1 MWAKGITWYA
11 VPILHYAS
19 INTLLMICRRE
30 RYLAAATFISSRA
43 FPSSLMSSKPSLNDP
58 TAHPVLIPLVDAL
71 NHARAVPVSW
81 VVSVQSGA
89 QVGDKKGSA
98 LSLVLHDG
106 AAENSEL
113 YNNYGA
119 KPNSEFLLGYGFTLP
134 SNPDD
139 TMAFKLPGDGRRWEI
154 GRKVTGDLSGL
165 FEAVEER
172 MKTQLGISAEDL
184 EEMDEVEK
192 VDLSLEATDLFQEML
207 QGLIMKLPTWIH
219 EDNYQPGARIRP
231 EILDLVRPYIEGERP
246 IL

>member
-1 MWAKGITWYA
+1 M
-11 VPILHYAS
+11 
-19 INTLLMICRRE
+19 
-30 RYLAAATFISSRA
+30 
-43 FPSSLMSSKPSLNDP
+43 
-58 TAHPVLIPLVDAL
+58 
-71 NHARAVPVSW
+71 
-81 VVSVQSGA
+81 
-89 QVGDKKGSA
+89 
-98 LSLVLHDG
+98 VLHNG
-106 AAENSEL
+106 AAEHSEL

-139 TMAFKLPGDGRRWEI
+139 TMAFKLPGEGTRWEI
-154 GRKVTGDLSGL
+154 GRKVTGDLPRL

-172 MKTQLGISAEDL
+172 MKTQLGFSAEDL

-219 EDNYQPGARIRP
+219 EDNHQPRAGIRP
-231 EILDLVRPYIEGERP
+231 EILEIVRPYIEGAQP